1 MIDVLLV
8 DDDPRVCDHLEAM
21 LATDP
26 GIRVVGR
33 AHDGPGAVDET
44 ARLRPQVVL
53 LDLRMPGGDGL
64 DAVAPITAHGTT
76 VVILTAYDTDRDVE
90 VALRRGAVGYVLK
103 STPPTELVHVLRAAA
118 AGLQVLDP
126 RVVQRLADRA
136 ADSEALAAMIRR
148 ALTARELDTLRA
160 LAAGMSNDQVAHDL
174 GISVPTVKGHV
185 SALVAK
191 LGCES
196 RLQAALLARD
206 AGLDRG

>member
-1 MIDVLLV
+1 M
-8 DDDPRVCDHLEAM
+8 
-21 LATDP
+21 
-26 GIRVVGR
+26 
-33 AHDGPGAVDET
+33 
-44 ARLRPQVVL
+44 
-53 LDLRMPGGDGL
+53 
-64 DAVAPITAHGTT
+64 APT
-76 VVILTAYDTDRDVE
+76 
-90 VALRRGAVGYVLK
+90 RGW
-103 STPPTELVHVLRAAA
+103 AAA
-118 AGLQVLDP
+118 D
-126 RVVQRLADRA
+126 ADRA